1 MPSQTKIDQRTFSVT
16 AGMAAEAFLTDCHIR
31 RLSPRSIDF
40 YRDKLTR
47 FVTYCEAQSVTNLN
61 QIDTALLRRFF
72 LYLEDNGNNAG
83 GRHAYFRALRA
94 LFHWLEAEYDDYT
107 SPLRRLK
114 PPKVDIPPIEG
125 VTAAEVQAL
134 LNTCDKSFTGI
145 RDRAIFLTLLD
156 TGVRAGELLAMNWD
170 DVDIAA
176 GTLIVRNG
184 KGGKFRTVFVGRLTR
199 RALRQYARL
208 RQDDN
213 PAVFVTIQ
221 GERLTYN
228 GLREILRRRSKQA
241 GLANPPSPHDF
252 RRACALTL
260 LRNGA
265 DVVSVSRLLGHT
277 SLEVTKR
284 YLAQTEA
291 DLQQAH
297 QRFSPVENL
306 KNKQKG

>member
-1 MPSQTKIDQRTFSVT
+1 MPRQTNLDQRIFFPT
-16 AGMAAEAFLTDCHIR
+16 AGMAVEAFLTDCHIR

-47 FVTYCEAQSVTNLN
+47 FLAYCEAQSAANLD

-72 LYLEDNGNNAG
+72 LYLEESGNNPG
-83 GRHAYFRALRA
+83 GRHAYFRTLRA
-94 LFHWLEAEYDDYT
+94 FFRWLEAEFDGYA
-107 SPLRRLK
+107 SPLRKLK
-114 PPKVDIPPIEG
+114 PPKVDTPPIEG
-125 VTAAEVQAL
+125 ATAAEVQAL
-134 LNTCDKSFTGI
+134 LDTCDKSVTGI
-145 RDRAIFLTLLD
+145 RDKAIILVLLD
-156 TGVRAGELLAMNWD
+156 TGLRASELLALNWP
-170 DVDIAA
+170 DIDLTT
-176 GTLIVRNG
+176 GTVVIRKG
-184 KGGKFRTVFVGRLTR
+184 KGGKSRTVFVGRLTR
-199 RALRQYARL
+199 QSLRQYARS
-208 RQDDN
+208 RTDDN

-221 GERLTYN
+221 GERLTYA

-284 YLAQTEA
+284 YLAQTESDLERVHRQHSPA
-291 DLQQAH
+291 D
-297 QRFSPVENL
+297 NL
-306 KNKQKG
+306 KNR